1 MTLRD
6 DIAVLEDRRF
16 RWFFFGR
23 AVSTVGSSMTAVAL
37 AFAVLQ
43 IGSAK
48 DLGLVMA
55 VFSVC
60 QIAFLVIGG
69 VLADRLPRAVIIQS
83 TYALTAV
90 TQAAVAT
97 LFLTGAASIPRLL
110 VLEGINGAA
119 LAFTMP
125 AMQGLVPQLVPHQH
139 LQQAT
144 ALMSFVRSSAMIGGP
159 VVGGALVVGPGPG
172 WALAV
177 DALTFVVAI
186 ACFSRIRLPRAAA
199 RATSML
205 ADLRAG
211 WSEFT
216 SRTWLWVIVLAFGF
230 INAIHA
236 GAWIVLGPVVASE
249 HPDALGA
256 RGWGMVLSAE
266 AAGGI
271 LMTVVLMR
279 LRIGR
284 PLLVGMLAVS
294 VMVVPLSI
302 LGVRPATVPLMVAAL
317 LAGAGLEIFGTGWN
331 VAMMEH
337 VPTEALSRVSSY
349 DMLGSFI
356 AIPLGA
362 TFFGWVVSV
371 AEPRTVLVYSAI
383 AYALIALMTLL
394 VPSVRTLAR
403 ITAEPAQSPTGSD
416 ATASGT

>member
-16 RWFFFGR
+16 RWFFIGR

-43 IGSAK
+43 IGSAT

-90 TQAAVAT
+90 TQAMVAT

-119 LAFTMP
+119 MAFTMP

-186 ACFSRIRLPRAAA
+186 ACFSRIRLPRAAG

-216 SRTWLWVIVLAFGF
+216 SRTWLWVIVLAFGC

-284 PLLVGMLAVS
+284 PLLLGMLAVS
-294 VMVVPLSI
+294 AMVVPLSI
-302 LGVRPATVPLMVAAL
+302 LGVHPATVPLMVAAL
-317 LAGAGLEIFGTGWN
+317 RRSRPGDLRYRLERRDDGARAHRGAVPGVELRHARVLHRDTAGC
-331 VAMMEH
+331 H
-337 VPTEALSRVSSY
+337 VLRLGRQRRRTPHRARV
-349 DMLGSFI
+349 LGHRLRPDR
-356 AIPLGA
+356 ADDPARPLGPH
-362 TFFGWVVSV
+362 
-371 AEPRTVLVYSAI
+371 PRTD
-383 AYALIALMTLL
+383 
-394 VPSVRTLAR
+394 RR
-403 ITAEPAQSPTGSD
+403 
-416 ATASGT
+416 

>member
-1 MTLRD
+1 
-6 DIAVLEDRRF
+6 
-16 RWFFFGR
+16 
-23 AVSTVGSSMTAVAL
+23 
-37 AFAVLQ
+37 
-43 IGSAK
+43 
-48 DLGLVMA
+48 
-55 VFSVC
+55 
-60 QIAFLVIGG
+60 
-69 VLADRLPRAVIIQS
+69 
-83 TYALTAV
+83 
-90 TQAAVAT
+90 
-97 LFLTGAASIPRLL
+97 
-110 VLEGINGAA
+110 
-119 LAFTMP
+119 
-125 AMQGLVPQLVPHQH
+125 
-139 LQQAT
+139 
-144 ALMSFVRSSAMIGGP
+144 
-159 VVGGALVVGPGPG
+159 VGPGPG

-186 ACFSRIRLPRAAA
+186 VCFSRIRLPRQAS
-199 RATSML
+199 RTTSMV

-230 INAIHA
+230 MNAIHA

-284 PLLVGMLAVS
+284 PLLLGMLAVS

-302 LGVRPATVPLMVAAL
+302 LGVHPATVPLMLAAL

-362 TFFGWVVSV
+362 AFFGWVVSV
-371 AEPRTVLVYSAI
+371 AEPRTVLVCSAM

-403 ITAEPAQSPTGSD
+403 INGEPTSPPAGSD
-416 ATASGT
+416 AIASGT

>member
-6 DIAVLEDRRF
+6 DIAVLENRRF
-16 RWFFFGR
+16 RWFFIGR

-83 TYALTAV
+83 TYALTAM
-90 TQAAVAT
+90 TQAMVAA

-119 LAFTMP
+119 MAFTMP

-186 ACFSRIRLPRAAA
+186 VCFSRIRLPRAAG

-216 SRTWLWVIVLAFGF
+216 SRIWLWVIVLAFGL

-249 HPDALGA
+249 HADALGA

-284 PLLVGMLAVS
+284 PLLLGMLAVS

-302 LGVRPATVPLMVAAL
+302 LGVNPATVPLMVAAL

-331 VAMMEH
+331 VAMMEL

-349 DMLGSFI
+349 DMLGSFV

-362 TFFGWVVSV
+362 TFFGWVVGV
-371 AEPRTVLVYSAI
+371 AAPRTVLVYSAV

-403 ITAEPAQSPTGSD
+403 ITAEPALPATGSD

>member
-6 DIAVLEDRRF
+6 DIAVLGDRRF
-16 RWFFFGR
+16 RWFFIGR

-60 QIAFLVIGG
+60 QIAFLVLGG

-90 TQAAVAT
+90 TQAMVAT
-97 LFLTGAASIPRLL
+97 LFLTGAASIPSLL

-119 LAFTMP
+119 MAFTMP
-125 AMQGLVPQLVPHQH
+125 AMQGLMPQLVSHQH

-177 DALTFVVAI
+177 DALTFVIAI
-186 ACFSRIRLPRAAA
+186 VCFSRIRLPRPAS
-199 RATSML
+199 RTTSMV

-216 SRTWLWVIVLAFGF
+216 SRTWLWVIVLAFGL

-236 GAWIVLGPVVASE
+236 GAWTVLGPVVASE

-256 RGWGMVLSAE
+256 RGWGTVLSAE

-284 PLLVGMLAVS
+284 PLLLGMLAMS

-302 LGVRPATVPLMVAAL
+302 LGVHPATVPLMVAAL
-317 LAGAGLEIFGTGWN
+317 LAGAGLEVFGTGWN

-362 TFFGWVVSV
+362 AFFGWVVSV
-371 AEPRTVLVYSAI
+371 AEPRTVLVYSAV

-403 ITAEPAQSPTGSD
+403 INGEPTSPPTGSD
-416 ATASGT
+416 VTASGT